1 MSEFDDFIR
10 GIGSDIKN
18 AAEKVGKKAEETF
31 EISKRQAE
39 KMKLKGHIQSLYQ
52 QLGELTYGGMKN
64 GDDVSEETNELIAK
78 LDAAFV
84 RIEELYEEIN
94 EIKNGT
100 FVPEED
106 MDWDEEYAE
115 EYDAD
120 VDTIIEEA
128 KAFEEDEDD
137 SEIEVENPRL
147 AMEDAEEHVIYFNGE
162 KIVPVIDG
170 YYVDEDI
177 KAFSI
182 PKIVKGTNELV
193 VKLRQ

>member
-39 KMKLKGHIQSLYQ
+39 KMKLEGHIQSLYQ

-137 SEIEVENPRL
+137 SEIEVEL
-147 AMEDAEEHVIYFNGE
+147 IIKEDEEEPAKLQEFDIN
-162 KIVPVIDG
+162 ID
-170 YYVDEDI
+170 
-177 KAFSI
+177 
-182 PKIVKGTNELV
+182 
-193 VKLRQ
+193 

>member
-1 MSEFDDFIR
+1 MQKRGKITMSEFDDFIR

-137 SEIEVENPRL
+137 SEIEVEL
-147 AMEDAEEHVIYFNGE
+147 IIKEDEEEPAKLQEFDIN
-162 KIVPVIDG
+162 ID
-170 YYVDEDI
+170 
-177 KAFSI
+177 
-182 PKIVKGTNELV
+182 
-193 VKLRQ
+193 

>member
-128 KAFEEDEDD
+128 KVFEEDEDD
-137 SEIEVENPRL
+137 SEIEVEL
-147 AMEDAEEHVIYFNGE
+147 IIKEDEEEPAKLQEFDIN
-162 KIVPVIDG
+162 ID
-170 YYVDEDI
+170 
-177 KAFSI
+177 
-182 PKIVKGTNELV
+182 
-193 VKLRQ
+193 

>member
-120 VDTIIEEA
+120 VETIIEEA
-128 KAFEEDEDD
+128 KAFEEAEDD
-137 SEIEVENPRL
+137 SEIEVEFIVE
-147 AMEDAEEHVIYFNGE
+147 EDEEAAKLQEFDIN
-162 KIVPVIDG
+162 ID
-170 YYVDEDI
+170 
-177 KAFSI
+177 
-182 PKIVKGTNELV
+182 
-193 VKLRQ
+193 

>member
-18 AAEKVGKKAEETF
+18 VAEKVGKKAEETF
-31 EISKRQAE
+31 EISNRQAE
-39 KMKLKGHIQSLYQ
+39 KMKIKGHIQSLYQ

-115 EYDAD
+115 EYDEEEVD
-120 VDTIIEEA
+120 VSIVVMENDGEVVEEPA
-128 KAFEEDEDD
+128 VVELEETEEKTETANSQAFD
-137 SEIEVENPRL
+137 IN
-147 AMEDAEEHVIYFNGE
+147 
-162 KIVPVIDG
+162 ID
-170 YYVDEDI
+170 
-177 KAFSI
+177 
-182 PKIVKGTNELV
+182 
-193 VKLRQ
+193 

>member
-31 EISKRQAE
+31 EISKRQSE
-39 KMKLKGHIQSLYQ
+39 KIKLKGHIQSLYQ

-137 SEIEVENPRL
+137 SEIEVEL
-147 AMEDAEEHVIYFNGE
+147 IIKEDEEEPAKLQEFDIN
-162 KIVPVIDG
+162 ID
-170 YYVDEDI
+170 
-177 KAFSI
+177 
-182 PKIVKGTNELV
+182 
-193 VKLRQ
+193 

>member
-64 GDDVSEETNELIAK
+64 GDDVSEETAALIEQ
-78 LDAAFV
+78 LDKAFF
-84 RIEELYEEIN
+84 RIEELFEEITA
-94 EIKNGT
+94 IKNGT
-100 FVPEED
+100 FVSDDE

-115 EYDAD
+115 EYDVD
-120 VDTIIEEA
+120 VAEIIEEA
-128 KAFEEDEDD
+128 KAFEENEEGED
-137 SEIEVENPRL
+137 EIEVEFIV
-147 AMEDAEEHVIYFNGE
+147 AEEESPEALKAQAFDIN
-162 KIVPVIDG
+162 ID
-170 YYVDEDI
+170 
-177 KAFSI
+177 
-182 PKIVKGTNELV
+182 
-193 VKLRQ
+193 